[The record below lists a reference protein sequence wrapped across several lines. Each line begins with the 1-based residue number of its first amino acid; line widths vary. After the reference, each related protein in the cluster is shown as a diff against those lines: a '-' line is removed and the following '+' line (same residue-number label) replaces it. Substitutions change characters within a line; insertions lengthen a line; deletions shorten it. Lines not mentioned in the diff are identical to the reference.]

1 MQQQVAEEPL
11 TSVLAGAVPLDV
23 LLNDNFLR
31 DLHHRMYGEIWSW
44 AGRWRQRDVNI
55 GVSPDQIA
63 VQLRITFD
71 NIRYRWAHTDDW
83 TARQLGIAV
92 HAETVRI
99 HPFTD
104 GNGCSTR
111 LLADWCSSLRRILW
125 PCNTTGTS
133 TSAVTSI
140 SCASSMRIATLK
152 SSRDS
157 SRCSRSTS
165 SQ

>member
-1 MQQQVAEEPL
+1 MQQQVAEELL

-44 AGRWRQRDVNI
+44 GGRWRQRDVNI

-104 GNGCSTR
+104 GNGRSTR
-111 LLADWCSSLRRILW
+111 LLADLVFIAAQDPVAMQYDWNLDKRRYVDLLREFD
-125 PCNTTGTS
+125 
-133 TSAVTSI
+133 AH
-140 SCASSMRIATLK
+140 
-152 SSRDS
+152 RDP
-157 SRCSRSTS
+157 
-165 SQ
+165 QKLAGFIEVQPIDE